1 MNEFTTQGISENRA
15 TQYQAVFDAAAA
27 NAGLSGCAFNMT
39 AVRSSCAFEV
49 TLNTPAGEVF
59 SEEILYS
66 LLTEHDLTV
75 FVMHCAFELARGHTL
90 RLAAA
95 VTKSLGTADQCRAD
109 GVCLVEGV
117 PVGYEALVRIRSGS
131 RWEYVISTNLPP
143 KEQKSVDSY
152 ASAEM
157 AVNALD
163 RDLPNLI
170 VQP

>member
-1 MNEFTTQGISENRA
+1 MTDTGSVSV
-15 TQYQAVFDAAAA
+15 VFPDDE
-27 NAGLSGCAFNMT
+27 T
-39 AVRSSCAFEV
+39 E
-49 TLNTPAGEVF
+49 
-59 SEEILYS
+59 
-66 LLTEHDLTV
+66 LT
-75 FVMHCAFELARGHTL
+75 M
-90 RLAAA
+90 
-95 VTKSLGTADQCRAD
+95 
-109 GVCLVEGV
+109 VEGV